1 MILFGEG
8 AFADEIKLGWGSY
21 EKTEI
26 GHRDTQ
32 EKGHVKTEA
41 ETVMMLP

>member
-1 MILFGEG
+1 MTLFGER

-21 EKTEI
+21 EKKEI

-32 EKGHVKTEA
+32 EKGHMKIEA
-41 ETVMMLP
+41 ETGVMLP